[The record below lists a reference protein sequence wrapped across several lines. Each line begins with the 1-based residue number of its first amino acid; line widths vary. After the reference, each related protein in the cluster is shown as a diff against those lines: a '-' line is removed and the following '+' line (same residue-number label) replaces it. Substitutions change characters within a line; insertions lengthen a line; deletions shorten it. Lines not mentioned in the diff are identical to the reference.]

1 MYKLLLEYCE
11 GGDLVNYLK
20 FAIFNNIKSSR
31 YEKTNITKLE
41 TNAKIIGYQLFQAL
55 DYLHQVG
62 IIHRDIK
69 LENILLKFPDKIT
82 CLKLADFG
90 LAKKYKNVADC
101 CSEIRGTSSYLAPEV
116 LTSNDDP
123 FDVIHKYN
131 EKCDL
136 WSTGIIIYEL
146 LTCINPFIQ
155 YSVGKL
161 ISEYEKKGEQFI
173 SSHFTPLKF

>member
-69 LENILLKFPDKIT
+69 LEK
-82 CLKLADFG
+82 
-90 LAKKYKNVADC
+90 
-101 CSEIRGTSSYLAPEV
+101 
-116 LTSNDDP
+116 
-123 FDVIHKYN
+123 
-131 EKCDL
+131 
-136 WSTGIIIYEL
+136 
-146 LTCINPFIQ
+146 
-155 YSVGKL
+155 YSVK
-161 ISEYEKKGEQFI
+161 ISR
-173 SSHFTPLKF
+173 

>member
-1 MYKLLLEYCE
+1 M
-11 GGDLVNYLK
+11 
-20 FAIFNNIKSSR
+20 
-31 YEKTNITKLE
+31 
-41 TNAKIIGYQLFQAL
+41 
-55 DYLHQVG
+55 
-62 IIHRDIK
+62 
-69 LENILLKFPDKIT
+69 
-82 CLKLADFG
+82 
-90 LAKKYKNVADC
+90 ADC

-173 SSHFTPLKF
+173 SSHFKLDFLPAALWNHVSPEAIDLIRHLLVIDPKDRWSARECLQADWFKDFNYTIPPECESLDEDTQCELLDSYDDDDAEL